1 MDNPAYYHFTNMV
14 LFECVHSLYS
24 MMEGFDWAAVNS
36 KERLNEQM
44 RLRYQRIRNC
54 SKEWS
59 FKTIKSIFKLPGNL
73 PPSSGGSGSSSGSS
87 GGGGSSNS
95 SGFSLTKSKGV
106 YIFLP

>member
-1 MDNPAYYHFTNMV
+1 
-14 LFECVHSLYS
+14 

-87 GGGGSSNS
+87 SGGSNS